1 MAGQF
6 VTEVNDSN
14 FEQDVLKSDQPVLVD
29 FWAAWCGPCR
39 ALAPTVDEL
48 ASEYHGKIKVM
59 KMDVDKNSATPSRY
73 GIRGIPA
80 LLLFKDG
87 KVADQ
92 LVGLFGATCMHF
104 GGDVRGLRGFLSQ
117 QGAPVMP
124 AQARDAFLAGRSGQ
138 VFDVSVPGVNLALVS
153 LDDGGCEAV
162 AEKANGT
169 EVLSTLQQAAREAG
183 ATMTPLG
190 AQSDSGPNGVRHSAY
205 QLAVGGKQMHVL
217 VSTAPAAPQA
227 VITLA
232 PK

>member
-1 MAGQF
+1 MSSVQGQNRAKWAMAALLVMTAVPACAQPRAPQGQAMGQPGQAGQ
-6 VTEVNDSN
+6 
-14 FEQDVLKSDQPVLVD
+14 QP
-29 FWAAWCGPCR
+29 P
-39 ALAPTVDEL
+39 P
-48 ASEYHGKIKVM
+48 
-59 KMDVDKNSATPSRY
+59 NP
-73 GIRGIPA
+73 
-80 LLLFKDG
+80 
-87 KVADQ
+87 ADQ

-104 GGDVRGLRGFLSQ
+104 GGDVHGMRAFMTQ

-124 AQARDAFLAGRSGQ
+124 AQARDAFLAGRVGE

-162 AEKANGT
+162 AEKANGS
-169 EVLSTLQQAAREAG
+169 EVLGTLQQAAREAG

-190 AQSDSGPNGVRHSAY
+190 AQSDAGPNGVHHAAY
-205 QLAVGGKQMHVL
+205 ELVVNGKQMHVL

>member
-1 MAGQF
+1 MQERNHCATFAVAAVLAVTAVPAGA
-6 VTEVNDSN
+6 
-14 FEQDVLKSDQPVLVD
+14 QPQ
-29 FWAAWCGPCR
+29 
-39 ALAPTVDEL
+39 APQ
-48 ASEYHGKIKVM
+48 GQGM
-59 KMDVDKNSATPSRY
+59 RQP
-73 GIRGIPA
+73 GQPQPPA
-80 LLLFKDG
+80 NP
-87 KVADQ
+87 ADQ

-104 GGDVRGLRGFLSQ
+104 GADVRGLRGFLSQ

-124 AQARDAFLAGRSGQ
+124 AQARDAFLAGRTGQ

-162 AEKANGT
+162 AEKANGN

>member
-1 MAGQF
+1 MQKQNYR
-6 VTEVNDSN
+6 VRSR
-14 FEQDVLKSDQPVLVD
+14 
-29 FWAAWCGPCR
+29 AAKW
-39 ALAPTVDEL
+39 TV
-48 ASEYHGKIKVM
+48 A
-59 KMDVDKNSATPSRY
+59 
-73 GIRGIPA
+73 A
-80 LLLFKDG
+80 LLAAVAVPAG
-87 KVADQ
+87 AQPRAPMGQGPGQPGQQQPPANPADQ

-104 GGDVRGLRGFLSQ
+104 GGDVRGLRGFLTQ

-124 AQARDAFLAGRSGQ
+124 AQARDAFLAGRTGQ

-162 AEKANGT
+162 AEKASGS
-169 EVLSTLQQAAREAG
+169 EVLGTLQQAAREAG

-190 AQSDSGPNGVRHSAY
+190 AQSDAGPNGVQHSAY
-205 QLAVGGKQMHVL
+205 QLVVNGKQMHVL

>member
-1 MAGQF
+1 MQKQ
-6 VTEVNDSN
+6 NH
-14 FEQDVLKSDQPVLVD
+14 
-29 FWAAWCGPCR
+29 R
-39 ALAPTVDEL
+39 ALNRAAKWTV
-48 ASEYHGKIKVM
+48 A
-59 KMDVDKNSATPSRY
+59 
-73 GIRGIPA
+73 A
-80 LLLFKDG
+80 LLAAAAMPAG
-87 KVADQ
+87 AQPRAPMGQGMAPGMGQPGQPGQQQPPANPADQ

-104 GGDVRGLRGFLSQ
+104 GGDVHGLRGFLTQ

-162 AEKANGT
+162 AEKASGS
-169 EVLSTLQQAAREAG
+169 EVLGTLQQAAREAG
-183 ATMTPLG
+183 AKMTPLG
-190 AQSDSGPNGVRHSAY
+190 AQSDAGPNGVQHSAY
-205 QLAVGGKQMHVL
+205 QLVVNGKQMYVL